1 MRPTWAEINLK
12 ALSHNFIRTTEIVGE
27 KVKVLAVVKADAY
40 GHGAVMVSKTLQ
52 DLGCDLFGVATVDEA
67 LELREAQ
74 IRAPILILS
83 GVNSDE
89 IDTVVKYK
97 LTPVVFSLDLLKKL
111 DIYASSKSSL
121 LNAD

>member
-40 GHGAVMVSKTLQ
+40 GHGAVMVRKTLQ